1 MAVYGVGDVQGC
13 YDELRRLLDVLR
25 FDPASDR
32 LLFTGDL
39 VNRGPNSLAV
49 LQFVRSLGDRAI
61 VVLGNHDLHLL
72 AVATGAGRIKRRD
85 TLKEIL
91 ESSERDELLDW
102 LRHRPLAYRDPET
115 GYLLVHAGLPPQW
128 DVDQAL
134 ALAREVEAVLARPGN
149 DDFYHHMYGDQ
160 PHRWDDNLTGWPRLR
175 FITNAL
181 TRLRYCYKNG
191 DVDFSEKGAPTQ
203 VKPPL
208 LPWFR
213 MANRRSWGEAI
224 VFGHWSTLGYL
235 RENGV
240 LSLDGGCLW
249 GGELVA
255 ARLDQPAAA
264 PIRVSCEAKQAIGT
278 P

>member
-13 YDELRRLLDVLR
+13 YDELCRLLDELR

-39 VNRGPNSLAV
+39 VNRGPHSLAV
-49 LQFVRSLGDRAI
+49 LQLVRSLGDRAT

-72 AVATGAGRIKRRD
+72 ALAAGAGRNKRSD

-91 ESSERDELLDW
+91 ESSRRDELLDW
-102 LRHRPLAYRDPET
+102 LRHRPLAYQDPET

-128 DVDQAL
+128 NVHQAL
-134 ALAREVEAVLARPGN
+134 AYAREVQTILDGPERG
-149 DDFYHHMYGDQ
+149 DFYQHMYGDQ
-160 PHRWDDNLTGWPRLR
+160 PCRWDGSLTGWPRLR

-181 TRLRYCYKNG
+181 TRLRYCYENG
-191 DVDFSEKGAPTQ
+191 DVDFSQKGAPEQ
-203 VKPPL
+203 VKRPL

-213 MANRRSWGEAI
+213 LGNRRSVGEPI

-240 LSLDGGCLW
+240 LCLDGGCLW
-249 GGELVA
+249 GGKLVA
-255 ARLDQPAAA
+255 ARLDDPAAT
-264 PIRVSCEAKQAIGT
+264 PVMVSCEAKQAIGT